1 LLPSL
6 EIEGKAWT
14 WLKKIEPKFDGYQK
28 LFRLHDLYQTESR
41 KTSVNEDKIKSFT
54 EDFLDLV
61 ETKAFI
67 LSTSTSGRFIN
78 GIEDKVVAVNALE
91 TLLGQ
96 TDKKLEGVLSALLF
110 KKGLRKKLLPEKQA
124 YLDLLAD
131 IRINSNKQL
140 DTLTETEKLLSKR
153 CRASEQ
159 LVIGL
164 DDRVKKAIDAAE
176 YQKEQFVKKVDGEI
190 GDKLGGLKNDFDKT
204 INELKEQLEVE
215 KNKGKENIA
224 NFIEAYKSE
233 IQLKA
238 PVSYWEDNKK
248 FHRDRANI
256 FGIASIVI
264 SPVIFAFITW
274 VGWEVLSTENVVWG
288 KVGVIV
294 FATSLA
300 IWLIRILVRMYLSHT
315 HLELSSQERVIMT
328 KSYLALLSEGG
339 ASSPEERQLVL
350 QSIFRPAATGLITDD
365 AAPPNIIE
373 LINRIPVGRK

>member
-1 LLPSL
+1 MPNI
-6 EIEGKAWT
+6 EIEGKAWA
-14 WLKKIEPKFDGYQK
+14 WLKKVEPKFDGFQK
-28 LFRLHDLYQTESR
+28 LFRLYDLYQTESH
-41 KTSVNEDKIKSFT
+41 KTSVNEEKIESLT
-54 EDFLDLV
+54 EDFLNLV

-78 GIEDKVVAVNALE
+78 GIEDEVVAISALG
-91 TLLGQ
+91 TLTGEI
-96 TDKKLEGVLSALLF
+96 DKKLEGVLNALLF

-140 DTLTETEKLLSKR
+140 DTLIETEQLLSKR

-164 DDRVKKAIDAAE
+164 DDRVKKAIDDAE
-176 YQKEQFVKKVDGEI
+176 SQKELFIKKVDNEI
-190 GDKLGGLKNDFDKT
+190 DGKLSKLKNNFDET
-204 INELKEQLEVE
+204 INELKEQVEIE
-215 KNKGKENIA
+215 KNKGKENIS

-238 PVSYWEDNKK
+238 PVSYWEENKG
-248 FHRDRANI
+248 FHKKRAKI

-274 VGWEVLSTENVVWG
+274 VGWEVLSTEKVVWG